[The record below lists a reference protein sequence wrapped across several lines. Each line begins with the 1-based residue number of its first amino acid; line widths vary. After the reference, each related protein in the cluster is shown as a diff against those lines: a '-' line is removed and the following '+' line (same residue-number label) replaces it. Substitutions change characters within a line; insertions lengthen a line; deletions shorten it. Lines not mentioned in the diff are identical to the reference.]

1 MPSKPPTIRGGQDP
15 RKHGRGSKWHKTSRA
30 ARAIEP
36 LCRLCLAV
44 GRTVPAVC
52 VDHIRPLMDGGT
64 STADNLQPLCRACH
78 QRKTASDMANGAGKR
93 GPWAPR
99 ITILAGAPG
108 AGKTTLARKH
118 LAGND
123 LLYDY
128 DALVS
133 ACSCIAPRSTDAM
146 MLAPI
151 LRRVRDAIIGAAID
165 GHVQGR
171 VWVLMS
177 DLTSALDLTST
188 PGVDLLILHPGIDA
202 CMDAIRERRLDP
214 ERERDACLAASRFD
228 AALRALLNDPTQP
241 LRAATLRR
249 QREDAPRPL
258 PEPDASG
265 GLLGRDGVPRPE
277 TPKSDGTQIGRA
289 HV

>member
-1 MPSKPPTIRGGQDP
+1 
-15 RKHGRGSKWHKTSRA
+15 
-30 ARAIEP
+30 
-36 LCRLCLAV
+36 
-44 GRTVPAVC
+44 
-52 VDHIRPLMDGGT
+52 MDGGT
-64 STADNLQPLCRACH
+64 STPDNLQPLCRACH
-78 QRKTASDMANGAGKR
+78 HRKTSSDIANGAGKR

-99 ITILAGAPG
+99 ITILVGAPG
-108 AGKTTLARKH
+108 AGKTTLARRH

-123 LLYDY
+123 LVYDY

-133 ACSCIAPRSTDAM
+133 ACSCIAPWTAEGL

-202 CMDAIRERRLDP
+202 CVDAIRARRLDP
-214 ERERDACLAASRFD
+214 DRERDACLAASRFD
-228 AALRALLNDPTQP
+228 ATLRALLNDPTQP

-249 QREDAPRPL
+249 QREDDPRPL
-258 PEPDASG
+258 PQPDASG
-265 GLLGRDGVPRPE
+265 AIPAAYNPGSRVPRPQ
-277 TPKSDGTQIGRA
+277 TVKPDGTPRPRRHKRA
-289 HV
+289 RPGSPPFPPPPLEAAPLRTAPPAPFR